1 MYNAGITDVKKIAT
15 GRYSPGMRITV
26 RYPIVNRIDESTSPH
41 STVDSFGVP
50 L

>member
-26 RYPIVNRIDESTSPH
+26 RYPIVNRIDASTSPH